1 MNFDFHKTLNFELAK
16 FYNILKMTKVDGN
29 SSQKEIELEEEG
41 LGYDYVFKRLPE
53 IR

>member
-1 MNFDFHKTLNFELAK
+1 MA
-16 FYNILKMTKVDGN
+16 KVDGE
-29 SSQKEIELEEEG
+29 SPETKEIELEEEG

>member
-1 MNFDFHKTLNFELAK
+1 MGK
-16 FYNILKMTKVDGN
+16 IDGE
-29 SSQKEIELEEEG
+29 SPDSTPEAKEIELEEEG